1 MSSGGTPGPG
11 NNENT
16 NIEIQSDP
24 EVLKGVFTN
33 VTNIGHSKE
42 EFIIDY
48 LFIQQQPIPFGKLVS
63 RAILTPSHAKRL
75 LHALQDNVH
84 KYEKNF
90 GTIDNGELANQGK
103 RTLQ

>member
-1 MSSGGTPGPG
+1 MDSNQSSE
-11 NNENT
+11 NE

-24 EVLKGVFTN
+24 DTLKGVFTN
-33 VTNIGHSKE
+33 VANIGHGRE

-48 LFIQQQPIPFGKLVS
+48 LFIQQQPMPFGKLVS
-63 RAILTPSHAKRL
+63 RVILTPAHAKRL
-75 LHALQDNVH
+75 LQALSDNVQ

-90 GTIDNGELANQGK
+90 GTIDSGEKENQEK